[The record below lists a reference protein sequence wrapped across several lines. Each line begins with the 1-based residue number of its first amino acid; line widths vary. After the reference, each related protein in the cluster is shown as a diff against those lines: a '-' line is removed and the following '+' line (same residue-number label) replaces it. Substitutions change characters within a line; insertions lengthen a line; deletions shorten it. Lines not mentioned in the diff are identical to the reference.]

1 MAPSKAS
8 ERLIYLPLG
17 GAGEIGM
24 NAYVYGYGMPGKER
38 LILVDL
44 GVAFPDMDGSPGVDL
59 IMADIS
65 WLTARLDRLEAI
77 FITHGHED
85 HLGGLPHLWS
95 QLKKPVYAR
104 AFTATLGRMKME
116 EAGLARDAIRTVKPR
131 PEVITAGPFE
141 VQFVP
146 VSHSIPESAAL
157 VIDTP
162 AGRIVHSGDFK
173 LDRNPIVGEAWDDAA
188 FEAIAAERPI
198 KALMC
203 DSTNVFSPLPGRSE
217 STLGVPLSDLIAS
230 SSGMV
235 VATTFASNVARLK
248 TLAEAGRAAGRTI
261 CLLGRAMKK
270 MVLAGEESGV
280 LHGFPRHIGPEDAQE
295 VPRKNLMLIVTGSQ
309 GERRAASAQLARGKY
324 LGLELR
330 EGDTFLFS
338 SKTIPGNEREVLKVV
353 NALSE
358 KGVTVVDDSNGK
370 YHVSGHANRPDLE
383 HVHRLLLPDMVLP
396 MHGEH
401 RHLREHVRLAKDAGI
416 AALVATNGMMIDLT
430 GDTPKVVDRIEAGR
444 IYLDGSVL
452 IGAMDGVVRDRI
464 RMALNGHVTV
474 TLIVDEDGEALGEPW
489 VDTMGL
495 PTKGRG
501 GRDLSEVLE
510 ADLGAF
516 VASAGRKLMADDDKL
531 EEALKRAVRQ
541 VAMEEI
547 GKKPEVIVVI
557 SRLSAE

>member
-1 MAPSKAS
+1 MAPSKPG

-217 STLGVPLSDLIAS
+217 STLGVPLSELIAR

-280 LHGFPRHIGPEDAQE
+280 LQGFPRHIGPEDAQE

-324 LGLELR
+324 LGLEMR

-358 KGVTVVDDSNGK
+358 KGVTIVDDSNGK

-401 RHLREHVRLAKDAGI
+401 RHLREHVKLANDAGI

-430 GDTPKVVDRIEAGR
+430 GEAPKVVDRIEAGR
-444 IYLDGSVL
+444 VYLDGSVL

-464 RMALNGHVTV
+464 RLALNGHVTL

-495 PTKGRG
+495 PAKGHG
-501 GRDLSEVLE
+501 GRDLAEVLE
-510 ADLGAF
+510 ADLTAF
-516 VASAGRKLMADDDKL
+516 IAAAGRKLMADDDKL

-547 GKKPEVIVVI
+547 GKKPEVTVVI

>member
-1 MAPSKAS
+1 MATPKPG

-65 WLTARLDRLEAI
+65 WLVARLDRLEAI

-85 HLGGLPHLWS
+85 HLGGLPHLWT

-104 AFTATLGRMKME
+104 AFTATLGRLKME

-131 PEVITAGPFE
+131 PEVVTAGPFQ

-173 LDRNPIVGEAWDDAA
+173 LDRNPIVGEPWDDAE

-217 STLGVPLSDLIAS
+217 STLAVPLTELIQGA
-230 SSGMV
+230 SGMV

-248 TLAEAGRAAGRTI
+248 TLAEAGRAAGRTV
-261 CLLGRAMKK
+261 CLLGRAMKR
-270 MVLAGEESGV
+270 MVTAADEAGV
-280 LHGFPRHIGPEDAQE
+280 LQGFPRHVTPEDALD
-295 VPRKNLMLIVTGSQ
+295 VPRRNLMLIVTGSQ

-330 EGDTFLFS
+330 EGDMFLFS
-338 SKTIPGNEREVLKVV
+338 SKTIPGNERDVGRVM

-358 KGVTVVDDSNGK
+358 KGVNIVDDSGGK

-383 HVHRLLLPDMVLP
+383 HVHRLLLPDMVVP

-401 RHLREHVRLAKDAGI
+401 RHLREHARLATESGI
-416 AALVATNGMMIDLT
+416 ASIVATNGTMLNLSGEM
-430 GDTPKVVDRIEAGR
+430 PVVADRIEAGR
-444 IYLDGSVL
+444 VYLDGTALV
-452 IGAMDGVVRDRI
+452 GAMDGVIRDRI
-464 RMALNGHVTV
+464 RLALNGHCTV

-495 PTKGRG
+495 PPYGRG
-501 GRDLSEVLE
+501 GRDLAETLE
-510 ADLGAF
+510 RELGQF
-516 VASAGRKLMADDDKL
+516 VAGAGRKVMADDDKL
-531 EEALKRAVRQ
+531 EEALKRTVRQ
-541 VAMEEI
+541 VTMEEI

-557 SRLSAE
+557 SRLAAE